1 MSRFF
6 LTGDCHGEFEKIEFF
21 CRHRQTSRDDYM
33 IILGDAGINFCMDS
47 RDEKLF
53 MVIMK
58 NGHLTFQHIGKNYGM
73 GELFIMKMHIQH
85 FCLQKMVKYMI

>member
-47 RDEKLF
+47 R
-53 MVIMK
+53 
-58 NGHLTFQHIGKNYGM
+58 Y
-73 GELFIMKMHIQH
+73 
-85 FCLQKMVKYMI
+85 